1 MRCHCASV
9 NSRRIKIAPLS
20 RDLESHPR
28 VGGNP
33 LRKCQQDLAQT
44 ASFRRLQAR
53 LTSFRR

>member
-33 LRKCQQDLAQT
+33 LGKCQQDLVFCSHQRIPKSA
-44 ASFRRLQAR
+44 
-53 LTSFRR
+53 